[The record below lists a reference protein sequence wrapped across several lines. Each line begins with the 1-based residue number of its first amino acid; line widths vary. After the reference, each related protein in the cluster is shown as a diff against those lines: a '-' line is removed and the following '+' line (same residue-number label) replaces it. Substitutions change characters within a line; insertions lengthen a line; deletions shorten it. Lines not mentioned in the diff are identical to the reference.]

1 MDVIRYFL
9 KFRTFV
15 YLLISC
21 ILAVVFSTVIGSNVY
36 RSLTPVLFTQLY
48 LLRITDDY
56 FDYERDKETKK
67 VKIKKEKLQILLGL
81 AIALYLWLNFITY
94 GLRSSCVVLIAALV
108 LAEEKFVFLQIFMA
122 AFSAFY
128 YLSIYKKLF
137 DFGKAEVIFLA
148 IIFAISLVFVF
159 SKRRKRV

>member
-36 RSLTPVLFTQLY
+36 RSLTPILFTQLY
-48 LLRITDDY
+48 LLRIMDDY

-81 AIALYLWLNFITY
+81 AMLLYLWLNFITY
-94 GLRSSCVVLIAALV
+94 GLRSSCAVLIAALA

-122 AFSAFY
+122 VLSAFY
-128 YLSIYKKLF
+128 YLSIYKRIS
-137 DFGKAEVIFLA
+137 DFGKAEAVFLVT
-148 IIFAISLVFVF
+148 IFAISLVFVF
-159 SKRRKRV
+159 SKRRKRA

>member
-15 YLLISC
+15 YLLIS
-21 ILAVVFSTVIGSNVY
+21 LVLGMFFSAVIGRNVY
-36 RSLTPVLFTQLY
+36 RSLTPVLFTHLY
-48 LLRITDDY
+48 LLRIMDDY

-67 VKIKKEKLQILLGL
+67 VKIKKEKLQVLLGL
-81 AIALYLWLNFITY
+81 AIALYLWINFSRY
-94 GLRSSCVVLIAALV
+94 GLRSSFAVFIVGLA

-122 AFSAFY
+122 AFSAFC
-128 YLSIYKKLF
+128 YLSVYKNLS

-159 SKRRKRV
+159 FKRRKRV

>member
-15 YLLISC
+15 YLLISF
-21 ILAVVFSTVIGSNVY
+21 ILAVVFSTVIGRNVY

-81 AIALYLWLNFITY
+81 AMLLYLWLNFITY
-94 GLRSSCVVLIAALV
+94 GLRSSCAVLIVALA

-122 AFSAFY
+122 VLSAFY
-128 YLSIYKKLF
+128 YLSIYKRIS

-159 SKRRKRV
+159 FKRRKRA

>member
-21 ILAVVFSTVIGSNVY
+21 ILAVVFSTVIGRNVY
-36 RSLTPVLFTQLY
+36 RSLTPVLFTHLY
-48 LLRITDDY
+48 LLRIMDDY

-148 IIFAISLVFVF
+148 IIFVISLVFVF
-159 SKRRKRV
+159 FKRRKRA

>member
-36 RSLTPVLFTQLY
+36 RSLTPILFTQLY
-48 LLRITDDY
+48 LLRIIDDY

-94 GLRSSCVVLIAALV
+94 GLRSSCAVLIVGLA

-122 AFSAFY
+122 AFSAFC
-128 YLSIYKKLF
+128 YLSIYKKLS

-159 SKRRKRV
+159 FKRRKRV

>member
-9 KFRTFV
+9 KLRIFI
-15 YLLISC
+15 YLLIS
-21 ILAVVFSTVIGSNVY
+21 LVLGMVFSAVIGRNVY
-36 RSLTPVLFTQLY
+36 RSLTPVLFTYLY
-48 LLRITDDY
+48 LLRIMDDY

-94 GLRSSCVVLIAALV
+94 GLRSSCAVLIVA

-122 AFSAFY
+122 AFSAFC
-128 YLSIYKKLF
+128 YLSIYKKLS

-148 IIFAISLVFVF
+148 IIFAISLIFVF
-159 SKRRKRV
+159 FKRRKRV

>member
-21 ILAVVFSTVIGSNVY
+21 ILAVVFSTVIGRNVY

-94 GLRSSCVVLIAALV
+94 GLRSSCVVLIAALA
-108 LAEEKFVFLQIFMA
+108 LAE
-122 AFSAFY
+122 
-128 YLSIYKKLF
+128 
-137 DFGKAEVIFLA
+137 
-148 IIFAISLVFVF
+148 
-159 SKRRKRV
+159 

>member
-159 SKRRKRV
+159 FKRRKKA

>member
-21 ILAVVFSTVIGSNVY
+21 ILAVVFSAVIGRNVY

-81 AIALYLWLNFITY
+81 AIALYLWINISTY

-128 YLSIYKKLF
+128 YLSIYKKLS

-159 SKRRKRV
+159 LKRRKRA

>member
-36 RSLTPVLFTQLY
+36 RSLMPILFIQLY
-48 LLRITDDY
+48 LLRIIDDY
-56 FDYERDKETKK
+56 FDYERDRKEGK
-67 VKIKKEKLQILLGL
+67 VKLEKEKLQVLLGL
-81 AIALYLWLNFITY
+81 AIALYLWLNFINY
-94 GLRSSCVVLIAALV
+94 GLRSSCAVLIAALA

-122 AFSAFY
+122 AFSAFC
-128 YLSIYKKLF
+128 YLLIYKKLS
-137 DFGKAEVIFLA
+137 DFGKAEAVFLVT
-148 IIFAISLVFVF
+148 IFAISLVFVF
-159 SKRRKRV
+159 LKRRKRA

>member
-9 KFRTFV
+9 KFRIFV
-15 YLLISC
+15 YLLIS
-21 ILAVVFSTVIGSNVY
+21 LVLGMVFSAVTGRNVY

-81 AIALYLWLNFITY
+81 AMLLYLWINFSRY
-94 GLRSSCVVLIAALV
+94 GLRSSCAVFIAALA

-122 AFSAFY
+122 AFSAFC
-128 YLSIYKKLF
+128 YLSIYKNLS

-159 SKRRKRV
+159 FKRRKRV

>member
-21 ILAVVFSTVIGSNVY
+21 ILAVVFYTVIGRNVY

-48 LLRITDDY
+48 LLRIMDDY

-94 GLRSSCVVLIAALV
+94 GLRSSCVVLIAALA

-122 AFSAFY
+122 AFSAFC
-128 YLSIYKKLF
+128 YLSIYKKLS

-159 SKRRKRV
+159 FKRRKKP

>member
-21 ILAVVFSTVIGSNVY
+21 ILAVVFSTVIGRNVY

-94 GLRSSCVVLIAALV
+94 GLRASCVVLIAALV

-137 DFGKAEVIFLA
+137 DFGKAEVIFLS

-159 SKRRKRV
+159 FKRRKRV